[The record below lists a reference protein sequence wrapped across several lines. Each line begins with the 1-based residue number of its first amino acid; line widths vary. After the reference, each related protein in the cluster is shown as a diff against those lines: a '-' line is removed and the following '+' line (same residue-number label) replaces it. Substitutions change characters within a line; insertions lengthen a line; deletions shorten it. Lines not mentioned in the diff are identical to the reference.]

1 MKKITKAAIVGT
13 VGAALLVGGAGS
25 LAFWTDSSTGPQ
37 VEIQSGQLDLGSVA
51 AGGTWTIQ
59 QNATGVGPAQAQS
72 AVFDPANDLIVP
84 GDVLTTTVN
93 VPVVLEGKNL
103 KAELAVDVDSFVA
116 GTSGTAEAKAALA
129 AALAA
134 GTVKVV
140 SIDGVDVSAGDPALI
155 LSGPDLN
162 RDVAVKIAVT
172 FPWGDAATSSY
183 NAAMLGSVQFQ
194 ANYTLTQIAVATP

>member
-1 MKKITKAAIVGT
+1 MKKITKAAIAGT

-25 LAFWTDSSTGPQ
+25 LAFWTDSSAGSQ
-37 VEIQSGQLDLGSVA
+37 IEIQSGQLDLGSVA

-59 QNATGVGPAQAQS
+59 QNATGVDPAQAAS

-116 GTSGTAEAKAALA
+116 GASGTTEAKAALV
-129 AALAA
+129 AALEA

-140 SIDGVDVSAGDPALI
+140 SIDGVDVSAGEPTLT

-162 RDVAVKIAVT
+162 RSVPVTIAVT
-172 FPWGDAATSSY
+172 FPWGDAGTSSY